1 MVTGRSFKVEKIQND
16 RKFPFNIK
24 RIRNLSLFPF
34 IRGER
39 RVRVQNGDL
48 HSIFI
53 FSTLTASLG
62 DGGVSSCSPPSASGE
77 LYWSCS
83 VRCWGWKPVRRPP
96 RRCGPPPGETRPSP
110 PCPAP
115 GRTRASPTW
124 DPRVEPPGACPAPWC
139 TVQYSILHYI
149 TLQYSIVQYSTVQYI
164 TVYYITVQY
173 SLVQYNSVK
182 YSTIL
187 YSTVK

>member
-1 MVTGRSFKVEKIQND
+1 MVMTSLWVRASSLAMTSCPTERERLVTTPQQCPERAEQTEGGVIVCFISHYSTVQYSTVQYSTVQYSTVQYSIVKFCPTCRMAAMLPHLQQQLGAEKMVTGRSFKVEKIQND

-77 LYWSCS
+77 LY
-83 VRCWGWKPVRRPP
+83 
-96 RRCGPPPGETRPSP
+96 
-110 PCPAP
+110 
-115 GRTRASPTW
+115 
-124 DPRVEPPGACPAPWC
+124 
-139 TVQYSILHYI
+139 
-149 TLQYSIVQYSTVQYI
+149 
-164 TVYYITVQY
+164 
-173 SLVQYNSVK
+173 
-182 YSTIL
+182 
-187 YSTVK
+187 